1 MKTYFC
7 IAAILVLAS
16 VAVPPAAAGTLAA
29 VRALDVERM
38 SPAALKAAQD
48 LMQATF
54 TDAASGGAP
63 GFELQKILLEKSGLC
78 ISRIVDAQHKQT
90 LPVAGALKLLA
101 QNRELL
107 SAILRHNQDL
117 VADIQEHRLDAM
129 QDTSAFFKSDA
140 WQHPQHLISLAGYW
154 QSWNGYYRAQ
164 LMEPSARERADLLE
178 QARRGFSRAF
188 IDFQEHAIVTR
199 SLFGRMLCYKE
210 AGRYDS
216 AMQDADAL
224 LAMTPPSDPLYVR
237 CRYEQLVIAF
247 QRGACDAVLKGV
259 ESFRSDIGSGDI
271 SPAIAGGLKT
281 LSVQC
286 GIALI
291 ETEEKKGPART
302 ERYRSVLR
310 DLRGLAAHEPAR
322 APLLYRFVKE
332 RPEVFEQLPAAEV
345 GPVGC
350 LALADHLFGQ
360 QKWLEAAER
369 YESVL
374 ASDDAAV
381 RSRRQDVLFQ
391 LAYCACKQEHWQ
403 RAADLFS
410 RLFKEFPSSKH
421 LAQAA
426 CFYYVAAAQV
436 YQAEK
441 KPEQRTRYIDAAR
454 RYLDKCAD
462 QQNACEAR
470 YLLGTHY
477 LEQRREKEALKEF
490 ERIEPGSPRYLEA
503 RFHIVSARVNE
514 FELQY
519 AGHGARTRAGRAA
532 YARALRLVS
541 EYAAAIENSK
551 LKSRPQLRAY
561 VAAMHARLLMHGP
574 DADYAG
580 ALKLLSFARSAVERQ
595 TALTAAGLRI
605 ECYGHLGAQDEA
617 RREIDLCAGSPP
629 MSPEAW
635 TVLQESAAR
644 LYASSKELKDNKNR
658 RGSGLAETALYI
670 YTVLAREAGRT
681 SARAEYLDALHLRI
695 AEIHR
700 EQNRFDTARRLYE
713 EQLERDASSADAL
726 YNLAL
731 IYEQQ
736 KEWGKAAASWRKL
749 TRGLQPGTPRW
760 LDARRRT
767 VLSLK
772 ELGDARQACDYA
784 TMTLVLHPD
793 IDDPETE
800 QAFIRLRR
808 ELCGPGDG
816 HQESAPTGVP

>member
-1 MKTYFC
+1 VKTYFC
-7 IAAILVLAS
+7 IAAFFVLAS
-16 VAVPPAAAGTLAA
+16 LAAPPAASASVAA

-48 LMQATF
+48 LMKATF
-54 TDAASGGAP
+54 TEAVSKGAP
-63 GFELQKILLEKSGLC
+63 GFELQKLLLEKSGQC
-78 ISRIVDAQHKQT
+78 ISRIVDVQHKQT

-101 QNRELL
+101 QNRELI
-107 SAILRHNQDL
+107 SAILRHNQGI
-117 VADIQEHRLDAM
+117 VTDIQEHRLDAM
-129 QDTSAFFKSDA
+129 QDTAAFFKSDA

-164 LMEPSARERADLLE
+164 LLEPSAHERTDLLE
-178 QARRGFSRAF
+178 QARRGFSRAS

-237 CRYEQLVIAF
+237 CRYEQLAIAF

-259 ESFRSDIGSGDI
+259 ESFRNDIGPGDI
-271 SPAIAGGLKT
+271 SPAIAGGLKA

-286 GIALI
+286 GIAVI
-291 ETEEKKGPART
+291 EKEEKKGAART

-332 RPEVFEQLPAAEV
+332 RPAIFAELPLAEL
-345 GPVGC
+345 GPVGN

-360 QKWLEAAER
+360 QEWRQAAER

-374 ASDDAAV
+374 ASDDAAA
-381 RSRRQDVLFQ
+381 RSRRDDILFQ
-391 LAYCACKQEHWQ
+391 FAYCACKQEHWQ

-421 LAQAA
+421 LGQAA

-436 YQAEK
+436 YQADK
-441 KPEQRTRYIDAAR
+441 SPEQRRRYIAAAR
-454 RYLDKCAD
+454 RYLEKCAD

-477 LEQRREKEALKEF
+477 LEQQREKEALKEF
-490 ERIEPGSPRYLEA
+490 ERIRPASPRYLEA
-503 RFHIVSARVNE
+503 RFHIVSARVND
-514 FELQY
+514 FDRQF
-519 AGHGARTRAGRAA
+519 AGPGARTAAGRAA
-532 YARALRLVS
+532 YNRALGLIRQYS
-541 EYAAAIENSK
+541 AAIEHSK
-551 LKSRPQLRAY
+551 LKSKAQLRAY
-561 VAAMHARLLMHGP
+561 VAAMQARLLMHGP

-580 ALKLLSFARSAVERQ
+580 ALKLLAAARFASDRQ
-595 TALTAAGLRI
+595 TALSAAGLRI
-605 ECYGHLGAQDEA
+605 ECYRHLGAESEA
-617 RREIDLCAGSPP
+617 RREIDDCAGTTP

-635 TVLQESAAR
+635 AVLQETAAR
-644 LYASSKELKDNKNR
+644 LYASFKELKNNKDR
-658 RGSGLAETALYI
+658 RAPGFAATALYI
-670 YTVLAREAGRT
+670 YTVLAREAERN
-681 SARAEYLDALHLRI
+681 SARAEYLDALQLRI

-700 EQNRFDTARRLYE
+700 EENQLDIARRLYE
-713 EQLERDASSADAL
+713 QQLERDASSADAL

-736 KEWGKAAASWRKL
+736 QEWEQAAASWRKL

-760 LDARRRT
+760 FDARRRT

-772 ELGDARQACDYA
+772 ELGDIKQACDYA

-793 IDDPETE
+793 IADPETARMFE
-800 QAFIRLRR
+800 QLRQD
-808 ELCGPGDG
+808 LCGAN
-816 HQESAPTGVP
+816 APE